1 MNELHVHVSGMAHG
15 GDALARHEGKVVFV
29 PYVLPGEEVVVE
41 LTEERANYS
50 RARLVDVL
58 TPSPDR
64 VEPRCLHYGTCGGC
78 HWQHIA
84 YARQSALREEV
95 LRSQLKRIARLPSVQ
110 VRPTLAASD
119 PWCYR
124 NHVQLHLDAEG
135 KLGFMGTDGRSVI
148 PITECHIMHELLWD
162 TFVGLEIDFHELER
176 VSLRAGIAT
185 GEQLVVLESGGAQ
198 APAIEVDV
206 PVSCVLLLGDGTPV
220 TYVGN
225 SYVTEGIGDRS
236 LRVSATSFFQ
246 ANTSQTER
254 LVRTVEQYLDPQGRE
269 CLLDIYCGVGTLGLA
284 LADSVSEVIGIDSNE
299 AAIADAKFNAEGLTN
314 VTFLQGSAEQVLPS
328 IEQSVDRVIL
338 DPPRQGASKEC
349 LAALTALAAPRIVYV
364 SCDPATLAR
373 DVGRL
378 EQSGYQLVEVQPV
391 DMFPQTYHVEAVALL
406 QLGSS

>member
-1 MNELHVHVSGMAHG
+1 MAHG
-15 GDALARHEGKVVFV
+15 GDALARHEGKVIFI

-41 LTEERANYS
+41 LTEERASYS
-50 RARLVDVL
+50 RARLVEVL

-78 HWQHIA
+78 QWQHIA
-84 YARQSALREEV
+84 YERQSALREEV
-95 LRSQLKRIARLPSVQ
+95 LRSQLKRIAHLPSLL
-110 VRPTLAASD
+110 VRPTLAAPD

-124 NHVQLHLDAEG
+124 NHVQLHLEKQG

-148 PITECHIMHELLWD
+148 PITECHIMHALLWD
-162 TFVGLEIDFHELER
+162 IFVGLEIDFPELER

-185 GEQLVVLESGGAQ
+185 GEQLVVLESVGAQ

-206 PVSCVLLLGDGTPV
+206 PISCVLLLGDDTPV

-225 SYVTEGIGDRS
+225 SYVTERIGSRS

-254 LVRTVEQYLDPQGRE
+254 LVRTVEEYLDPQGRE
-269 CLLDIYCGVGTLGLA
+269 VLLDLYCGVGTMGLA
-284 LADSVSEVIGIDSNE
+284 LAERVSEVIGIDSNE
-299 AAIADAKFNAEGLTN
+299 AAIADAKFNAEGMTN
-314 VTFLQGSAEQVLPS
+314 VTFLEGSAEQVLPS
-328 IEQSVDRVIL
+328 IEQPIDLVIL

-349 LAALTALAAPRIVYV
+349 LAALTTLSVPRIIYV

-378 EQSGYQLVEVQPV
+378 GQSGYQLVEVQPV

-406 QLGSS
+406 QISSS

>member
-1 MNELHVHVSGMAHG
+1 MAHG
-15 GDALARHEGKVVFV
+15 GDALARHEGKVIFI

-41 LTEERANYS
+41 LTEERASYS
-50 RARLVDVL
+50 RARLVEVL

-78 HWQHIA
+78 QWQHIA
-84 YARQSALREEV
+84 YERQSALREEV
-95 LRSQLKRIARLPSVQ
+95 LRSQLKRIAHLPSVL
-110 VRPTLAASD
+110 VRPTLAAPD

-124 NHVQLHLDAEG
+124 NHVQLHLEKQG

-148 PITECHIMHELLWD
+148 PITECHIMHALLWD
-162 TFVGLEIDFHELER
+162 TFVGLEIDFPELER

-185 GEQLVVLESGGAQ
+185 GEQLVVLESVGAQ

-206 PVSCVLLLGDGTPV
+206 PISCVLLLGDDTPV

-225 SYVTEGIGDRS
+225 SYVTERIGSRS

-254 LVRTVEQYLDPQGRE
+254 LVRTVEEYLDPQGRE
-269 CLLDIYCGVGTLGLA
+269 CLLDLYCGVGTLGLA
-284 LADSVSEVIGIDSNE
+284 LAGRVSEVIGIDSNE
-299 AAIADAKFNAEGLTN
+299 AAIADAKFNAEGMTN
-314 VTFLQGSAEQVLPS
+314 VTFLEGSAEQVLPS
-328 IEQSVDRVIL
+328 IEQPIDLVIL

-349 LAALTALAAPRIVYV
+349 LAALTTLSVPRIIYV

-373 DVGRL
+373 DVGSL
-378 EQSGYQLVEVQPV
+378 GQSGYQLVEVQPV
-391 DMFPQTYHVEAVALL
+391 DMFPQTYHVETVALL
-406 QLGSS
+406 QISSS

>member
-1 MNELHVHVSGMAHG
+1 MSELQVRVSGMAHG
-15 GDALARHEGKVVFV
+15 GDAVARHEGKVIFV
-29 PYVLPGEEVVVE
+29 PYALPGEEVVVE
-41 LTEERANYS
+41 LTEERATYS
-50 RARLVDVL
+50 RARLVEVL

-64 VEPRCLHYGTCGGC
+64 VEPRCPHYGTCGGC
-78 HWQHIA
+78 QWQHIS
-84 YARQSALREEV
+84 YGRQSALRQEV
-95 LRSQLKRIARLPSVQ
+95 LRSQLNRIAHLPDVP

-124 NHVQLHLDAEG
+124 NHVQLHLDQEG
-135 KLGFMGTDGRSVI
+135 KLGFMGINGRSVI
-148 PITECHIMHELLWD
+148 PITECHIMHALLWD
-162 TFVGLEIDFHELER
+162 VFAGLEIDFPELER

-185 GEQLVVLESGGAQ
+185 GEQLVVLESAGAQ

-225 SYVTEGIGDRS
+225 GYVTERIGSRS

-254 LVRTVEQYLDPQGRE
+254 LVRTVEEYVDPRGHE
-269 CLLDIYCGVGTLGLA
+269 CLLDLYCGVGTLSLA
-284 LADSVSEVIGIDSNE
+284 LADRVAEVVGVESNE
-299 AAIADAKFNAEGLTN
+299 AAMEDANFNAEEMTN
-314 VTFLQGSAEQVLPS
+314 VTLLEGSVEQVLPS
-328 IEQSVDRVIL
+328 IEQSIDLVIL
-338 DPPRQGASKEC
+338 DPPRQGASKRC
-349 LAALTALAAPRIVYV
+349 LDALSTLSAPRIVYV

-378 EQSGYQLVEVQPV
+378 GQSGYQLVEVQPV